1 MHEAEVRVELER
13 LRADTPGVA
22 GAFATSPDGLV
33 LAADA
38 PDVEPDGFAALTAA
52 AAAVGVRL
60 TGAAGQGDFR
70 ELLVRGDT
78 GGLALFPA
86 GAGCVLT
93 VLAAPGTDLPG
104 LRPEARACA
113 TRIAGHLSPGAAA
126 AASSRPV

>member
-1 MHEAEVRVELER
+1 MHEAELRGELER

-22 GAFATSPDGLV
+22 GALATSPDGLV
-33 LAADA
+33 LAVDA
-38 PDVEPDGFAALTAA
+38 PDLEPDGFAALTAA

-70 ELLVRGDT
+70 ELLVRGDA

-86 GAGCVLT
+86 GSGILT
-93 VLAAPGTDLPG
+93 VLAAPGADLPG

-113 TRIAGHLSPGAAA
+113 TRIAHHLSPTEAHI
-126 AASSRPV
+126 V

>member
-1 MHEAEVRVELER
+1 MHEAELRVELER

-22 GAFATSPDGLV
+22 GALATSPDGLV

-38 PDVEPDGFAALTAA
+38 PDLEPDGFAALTAAA

-70 ELLVRGDT
+70 ELLVRGDA

-86 GAGCVLT
+86 GSGILT
-93 VLAAPGTDLPG
+93 VLAAPGADLPG

-113 TRIAGHLSPGAAA
+113 TRIAHHLSPSGTHI
-126 AASSRPV
+126 V

>member
-70 ELLVRGDT
+70 ELLLRGDA
-78 GGLALFPA
+78 GGLALYPA
-86 GAGCVLT
+86 GEGCVLT
-93 VLAAPGTDLPG
+93 VLAAPGADLPG

-113 TRIAGHLSPGAAA
+113 TRIARHLSPADAQAAP
-126 AASSRPV
+126 SQPV